1 MSQEI
6 LSVLEYMEKEKGIPR
21 EDMISAIS
29 NAIRSAAAK
38 GLNAGQEL
46 RIEINPKNGQLKAWS
61 ILEVV
66 DSVSD
71 PNTQIH
77 LEKARQLNPEAEI
90 GLYIEKEV
98 DPERLGRIAAQTAR
112 QTIMQRL
119 RQFEKERI
127 YDDYKD
133 NVGDIVTGI
142 VRRRERGDL
151 VVDLGKAEAILP
163 PRERVPGED
172 YSPGERMRC
181 LLLNIE
187 PTNRGPEL
195 ILSRASVK
203 FVRRLFELEVAE
215 IQDGTVVI
223 EAIAR
228 EPGYR
233 T

>member
-119 RQFEKERI
+119 DRKS
-127 YDDYKD
+127 
-133 NVGDIVTGI
+133 
-142 VRRRERGDL
+142 
-151 VVDLGKAEAILP
+151 VV
-163 PRERVPGED
+163 
-172 YSPGERMRC
+172 
-181 LLLNIE
+181 
-187 PTNRGPEL
+187 
-195 ILSRASVK
+195 
-203 FVRRLFELEVAE
+203 
-215 IQDGTVVI
+215 
-223 EAIAR
+223 
-228 EPGYR
+228 
-233 T
+233 